1 MNFIA
6 WAHRH
11 SRSILFLLTVLAI
24 AGAAS
29 SFTLPVSLFPQVS
42 FPRIRVSRD
51 AGDRPAERMTVE
63 VTTPVEEAVRSHS
76 PQVRSTTSRAARKFR
91 SVLIGART

>member
-29 SFTLPVSLFPQVS
+29 SFNLPVSLFPQVS
-42 FPRIRVSRD
+42 FPRIRVSLD
-51 AGDRPAERMTVE
+51 AGAGRAHGYRGD
-63 VTTPVEEAVRSHS
+63 HS
-76 PQVRSTTSRAARKFR
+76 GRGSRAGNSWRA
-91 SVLIGART
+91 